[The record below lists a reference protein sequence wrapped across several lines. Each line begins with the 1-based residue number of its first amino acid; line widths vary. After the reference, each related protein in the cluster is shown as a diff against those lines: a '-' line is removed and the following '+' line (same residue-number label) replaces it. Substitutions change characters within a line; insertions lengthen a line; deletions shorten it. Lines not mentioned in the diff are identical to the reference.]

1 MDSPQRRY
9 GLYRSWLAPRTV
21 PIAFARQIA
30 GDASGPRLWIRRA
43 LQLPVARDQKRSGY
57 PGRFLGIHCASKPT
71 NHVMLNAVKHLSAL
85 QSRCP
90 ASRSDAPLPPLS
102 WRCSA
107 SPRLPGRSRVPNP
120 PPGSLHR
127 MGTSDAERPFVRR
140 DAEGPKVMTVVH
152 RDEVAGGR
160 PARTGHGEPVGMALR
175 SQ

>member
-71 NHVMLNAVKHLSAL
+71 NHVMLNAVKHLSAV
-85 QSRCP
+85 
-90 ASRSDAPLPPLS
+90 RSGGLLLSVDAPAAPRALDGLS
-102 WRCSA
+102 LQGWRPDLSA
-107 SPRLPGRSRVPNP
+107 
-120 PPGSLHR
+120 
-127 MGTSDAERPFVRR
+127 
-140 DAEGPKVMTVVH
+140 
-152 RDEVAGGR
+152 
-160 PARTGHGEPVGMALR
+160 
-175 SQ
+175 